1 MWRPRARRTTTT
13 RTTAAARGEEDAR
26 ARARAPVEDDG
37 ERGERG
43 ERLAFYDFDFTTT
56 PSLSEDV
63 LGTT

>member
-1 MWRPRARRTTTT
+1 MAPAG
-13 RTTAAARGEEDAR
+13 AADDDDDDGGGAGEEDER
-26 ARARAPVEDDG
+26 ARARAPVRGRG